1 MFIVEENLEE
11 KEMEFPFTINRQIC
25 RKGNSSNETYGNSNE
40 AVHKNQEKSFVAM
53 ANVIWK
59 LIFHSFFDEFHVL
72 IFLKIRYI

>member
-53 ANVIWK
+53 ANVI
-59 LIFHSFFDEFHVL
+59 
-72 IFLKIRYI
+72 